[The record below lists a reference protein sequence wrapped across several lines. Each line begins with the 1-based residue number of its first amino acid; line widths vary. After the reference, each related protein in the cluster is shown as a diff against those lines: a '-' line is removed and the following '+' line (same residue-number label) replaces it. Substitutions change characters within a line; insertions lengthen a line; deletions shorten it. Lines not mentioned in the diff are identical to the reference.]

1 MRTARAMDT
10 DRPRDGRRPAAL
22 STRTSRSIDPERL
35 RRQPAVGENESM
47 SSRSLEQHRAAV
59 EALLA
64 PLARGRAVETL
75 TVSAARITAAPDTFR
90 HRTLAHD
97 VRSPTDLP
105 PFDNSQM
112 DGYAVRSSELADATT
127 DAPARLLVD
136 TQINAGDGFVELTP
150 GTAAP
155 IMTGAPLPRGADAVV
170 PIERAIPDRF
180 HSSGS
185 VGDSVSGNEFFVEFV
200 SAPRPDEFVR
210 RRGSDIGEGGLLLP
224 AGSPLGPAQLGVVAA
239 TGLTT
244 IDVLRRIRVLLIA
257 TGHEI
262 REPGT
267 TLEPGQIYDSNSSV
281 LSQALID
288 SGCTV
293 VAWPCRSDDAS
304 ELLHVVERGAPT
316 ADLVITVGGV
326 SAGAREVVR
335 DALGPLGV
343 EFTHVAMQP
352 GGPQGLGV
360 IATDDAD
367 GHAATNIPV
376 VTFPGNP
383 VSALVSF
390 EIFVRPI
397 LRRLGGF
404 ARAERQALRLPLAE
418 AVDSP
423 TDKHQVRRASID
435 ADGRVR
441 LVGGPSSHLL
451 HSYAASTALVHLP
464 VGLGHADAG
473 DLVDVWRIDD

>member
-1 MRTARAMDT
+1 MRD
-10 DRPRDGRRPAAL
+10 PR
-22 STRTSRSIDPERL
+22 T
-35 RRQPAVGENESM
+35 VGENESM
-47 SSRSLEQHRAAV
+47 SSRSLDQHRAAV
-59 EALLA
+59 ETLLG
-64 PLARGRAVETL
+64 PLAHDRAVETIS
-75 TVSAARITAAPDTFR
+75 VSASRIAGAPDAYR
-90 HRTLAHD
+90 HRILALD

-112 DGYAVRSSELADATT
+112 DGYAVRSAELAGAAP
-127 DAPARLLVD
+127 DAPARLVVD
-136 TQINAGDGFVELTP
+136 PQINAGDGVAELRP

-155 IMTGAPLPRGADAVV
+155 IMTGAPLPAGADAVV
-170 PIERAIPDRF
+170 PIERAIPNAFRSPDDVAR
-180 HSSGS
+180 
-185 VGDSVSGNEFFVEFV
+185 ERELTVEFT
-200 SAPRPDEFVR
+200 SAPRGDEFVR
-210 RRGSDIGEGGLLLP
+210 RRGSDIAEGGLLLP
-224 AGSPLGPAQLGVVAA
+224 ADSALGPAQLGVIAA
-239 TGLTT
+239 TGLTK
-244 IDVLRRIRVLLIA
+244 IDVLRRIRVLLVA

-267 TLEPGQIYDSNSSV
+267 PLEPGQIYDSNSAV
-281 LSQALID
+281 LSQALIE

-293 VAWPCRSDDAS
+293 VAWPCRSDDAH
-304 ELLHVVERGAPT
+304 ELLHIIEKGAPT

-343 EFTHVAMQP
+343 EFSHVAMQP

-360 IATDDAD
+360 ITID
-367 GHAATNIPV
+367 GRPIPA

-390 EIFVRPI
+390 EIFVRPV
-397 LRRLGGF
+397 LRRLAGF
-404 ARAERQALRLPLAE
+404 SRPEREMLRLPLAE
-418 AVDSP
+418 AVESP
-423 TDKHQVRRASID
+423 AGKHQVRRASID

-473 DLVDVWRIDD
+473 DPVDVWRIDD

>member
-1 MRTARAMDT
+1 
-10 DRPRDGRRPAAL
+10 
-22 STRTSRSIDPERL
+22 
-35 RRQPAVGENESM
+35 
-47 SSRSLEQHRAAV
+47 
-59 EALLA
+59 
-64 PLARGRAVETL
+64 
-75 TVSAARITAAPDTFR
+75 
-90 HRTLAHD
+90 
-97 VRSPTDLP
+97 
-105 PFDNSQM
+105 M
-112 DGYAVRSSELADATT
+112 DGYAVRSAELADATT
-127 DAPARLLVD
+127 DAPARLLVQA
-136 TQINAGDGFVELTP
+136 QINAGDAGAELTP
-150 GTAAP
+150 GAAAP
-155 IMTGAPLPRGADAVV
+155 IMTGAPLPIGADAVV
-170 PIERAIPDRF
+170 PIERAIPDHF
-180 HSSGS
+180 LSSHDRDGS
-185 VGDSVSGNEFFVEFV
+185 DGQEFSVEFA
-200 SAPRPDEFVR
+200 SAPDADEFVR

-224 AGSPLGPAQLGVVAA
+224 AGSPLGPAQLGVIAA
-239 TGLTT
+239 TGLTKV
-244 IDVLRRIRVLLIA
+244 DVLRRIRVLLVA

-267 TLEPGQIYDSNSSV
+267 TLEPGQIYDSNSAV

-304 ELLHVVERGAPT
+304 DLVHIVEKGAPT

-343 EFTHVAMQP
+343 EFSHVAMQP
-352 GGPQGLGV
+352 GGPQGIGV
-360 IATDDAD
+360 IAPGRSAGRAGTS
-367 GHAATNIPV
+367 IPV

-397 LRRLGGF
+397 LRRLAGF
-404 ARAERQALRLPLAE
+404 ARSERETLRLTLAE

-423 TDKHQVRRASID
+423 ANKHQVRRASID

-464 VGLGHADAG
+464 VGLVHADAG
-473 DLVDVWRIDD
+473 DPVDVWRIDD

>member
-1 MRTARAMDT
+1 M
-10 DRPRDGRRPAAL
+10 
-22 STRTSRSIDPERL
+22 TSRSLD
-35 RRQPAVGENESM
+35 
-47 SSRSLEQHRAAV
+47 QHRAAV

-64 PLARGRAVETL
+64 ALAHDRAVETISL
-75 TVSAARITAAPDTFR
+75 SAARIAGAPDAYR

-112 DGYAVRSSELADATT
+112 DGYAVRSAELEGATP

-136 TQINAGDGFVELTP
+136 SQINAGDSISELEP

-155 IMTGAPLPRGADAVV
+155 IMTGAPLPSGADAVV
-170 PIERAIPDRF
+170 PIERAIPDHFRAA
-180 HSSGS
+180 HDT
-185 VGDSVSGNEFFVEFV
+185 DSEPVTVEF
-200 SAPRPDEFVR
+200 SATPATDEFVR

-224 AGSPLGPAQLGVVAA
+224 AGSALGPAQLGVIAA
-239 TGLTT
+239 TGLTRV
-244 IDVLRRIRVLLIA
+244 DVLRRIRVLLIA

-267 TLEPGQIYDSNSSV
+267 ALEPGQIYDSNSAV

-288 SGCTV
+288 CGCTV

-304 ELLHVVERGAPT
+304 DLLHIVERGAPT

-343 EFTHVAMQP
+343 EFSHVAMQP
-352 GGPQGLGV
+352 GGPQGLGA
-360 IATDDAD
+360 ITSA
-367 GHAATNIPV
+367 GRSIPV

-390 EIFVRPI
+390 EMFVRPI
-397 LRRLGGF
+397 LRRLAGF
-404 ARAERQALRLPLAE
+404 ARVEREALRLPLAE
-418 AVDSP
+418 AVESP
-423 TDKHQVRRASID
+423 AGKHQVRRASID
-435 ADGRVR
+435 PDGRVR

-473 DLVDVWRIDD
+473 DPVDVWRIDD

>member
-1 MRTARAMDT
+1 
-10 DRPRDGRRPAAL
+10 
-22 STRTSRSIDPERL
+22 
-35 RRQPAVGENESM
+35 M
-47 SSRSLEQHRAAV
+47 SSRTLDQHRAAV
-59 EALLA
+59 EAVLA
-64 PLARGRAVETL
+64 PLAHDRAVETIS
-75 TVSAARITAAPDTFR
+75 VSAARIAGAPDTYR

-112 DGYAVRSSELADATT
+112 DGYAVRSAELAGATA

-136 TQINAGDGFVELTP
+136 TQINAGDAIAELRP

-155 IMTGAPLPRGADAVV
+155 IMTGAPLPMGADAVV
-170 PIERAIPDRF
+170 PIERAIPDAFR
-180 HSSGS
+180 SPEEIDGKR
-185 VGDSVSGNEFFVEFV
+185 ELTVEFT
-200 SAPRPDEFVR
+200 SAPRADEFVR
-210 RRGSDIGEGGLLLP
+210 RRGSDIAEGGLLLP
-224 AGSPLGPAQLGVVAA
+224 AGSPLGPAQLGVIAA
-239 TGLTT
+239 TGLTK
-244 IDVLRRIRVLLIA
+244 IDVLRRIRVLLVA

-267 TLEPGQIYDSNSSV
+267 PLEPGQIYDSNSAV
-281 LSQALID
+281 LSQALIEC
-288 SGCTV
+288 GCTV
-293 VAWPCRSDDAS
+293 VAWPCRSDDAA
-304 ELLHVVERGAPT
+304 ELLNIIEKGSPT

-343 EFTHVAMQP
+343 EFSHVAMQP

-360 IATDDAD
+360 IATAQR
-367 GHAATNIPV
+367 GIPA

-397 LRRLGGF
+397 LRRLAGF
-404 ARAERQALRLPLAE
+404 ARTERETLRLPLAE
-418 AVDSP
+418 AVESP
-423 TDKHQVRRASID
+423 AGKHQVRRASID
-435 ADGRVR
+435 PDGRVR

-464 VGLGHADAG
+464 VGLRHADVG
-473 DLVDVWRIDD
+473 DPVDVWRIDD

>member
-1 MRTARAMDT
+1 MQLLL
-10 DRPRDGRRPAAL
+10 RDNGAVTSL
-22 STRTSRSIDPERL
+22 SLD
-35 RRQPAVGENESM
+35 
-47 SSRSLEQHRAAV
+47 QHRAAV

-64 PLARGRAVETL
+64 PLSARRAIETISL
-75 TVSAARITAAPDTFR
+75 SASRIAGAPDAYR
-90 HRTLAHD
+90 QRTLAHD
-97 VRSPTDLP
+97 VVSPTDLP

-112 DGYAVRSSELADATT
+112 DGYAVRAAELSGASSDATV
-127 DAPARLLVD
+127 RLRVD
-136 TQINAGDGFVELTP
+136 PQINAGDTISAIEP

-155 IMTGAPLPRGADAVV
+155 IMTGAPLPAGADAIV
-170 PIERAIPDRF
+170 PIERAIPDHFR
-180 HSSGS
+180 STS
-185 VGDSVSGNEFFVEFV
+185 VTDTNADGDEALTVEFA
-200 SAPRPDEFVR
+200 SAPDHDEFVR
-210 RRGSDIGEGGLLLP
+210 RRGSDVAQGELLLA
-224 AGSPLGPAQLGVVAA
+224 AGAALGPAQLGVIAA
-239 TGLTT
+239 SGLTS

-267 TLEPGQIYDSNSSV
+267 ALQPGQIYDSNSAV

-288 SGCTV
+288 AGCTV
-293 VAWPCRSDDAS
+293 VAWPCRSDDAAD
-304 ELLHVVERGAPT
+304 LLHIVEKGAPT

-343 EFTHVAMQP
+343 EFSHVAMQP
-352 GGPQGLGV
+352 GGPQGLGLV
-360 IATDDAD
+360 EAA
-367 GHAATNIPV
+367 GHPSGIPV

-390 EIFVRPI
+390 EMFVRPV
-397 LRRLGGF
+397 LRRLAGF
-404 ARAERQALRLPLAE
+404 ARDEREVLRLPLAE
-418 AVDSP
+418 SVDSP
-423 TDKHQVRRASID
+423 VGKHQVRRASIGT
-435 ADGRVR
+435 DGRVR

-473 DLVDVWRIDD
+473 DPVDVWRIDD

>member
-1 MRTARAMDT
+1 MRDPWGSPAR
-10 DRPRDGRRPAAL
+10 
-22 STRTSRSIDPERL
+22 STRERL
-35 RRQPAVGENESM
+35 RDPRAVGDNESM
-47 SSRSLEQHRAAV
+47 SSRSLDQHRAAV

-64 PLARGRAVETL
+64 PLAHGRAVETI
-75 TVSAARITAAPDTFR
+75 TVSAARLAAAPDTYR

-112 DGYAVRSSELADATT
+112 DGYAVRSSELAGATV
-127 DAPARLLVD
+127 DAPVRLAID
-136 TQINAGDGFVELTP
+136 TQINAGDAIVTLTP

-155 IMTGAPLPRGADAVV
+155 IMTGAPLPRGADAIV
-170 PIERAIPDRF
+170 PIERAIPDHF
-180 HSSGS
+180 YSSAGES
-185 VGDSVSGNEFFVEFV
+185 DGDGDGASGHEFFVQFV
-200 SAPRPDEFVR
+200 SAPQADEFVR
-210 RRGSDIGEGGLLLP
+210 RRGSDIDQGGLLLP
-224 AGSPLGPAQLGVVAA
+224 AGSPLGPAQLGVIAA
-239 TGLTT
+239 TGLTK

-267 TLEPGQIYDSNSSV
+267 ALEPGQIYDSNSSV
-281 LSQALID
+281 LSQALIGA
-288 SGCTV
+288 GCTV

-304 ELLHVVERGAPT
+304 ELVNIIGKGAPT

-360 IATDDAD
+360 ITSGRQD
-367 GHAATNIPV
+367 GQPGTNIPV

-397 LRRLGGF
+397 LRRLAGF
-404 ARAERQALRLPLAE
+404 ARAERHTLRLPVAE

-423 TDKHQVRRASID
+423 ADKHQVRRASID
-435 ADGRVR
+435 ADGRVQ